1 MSDLFDRRFVIIA
14 GKGGVGRT
22 TVAMVVGR
30 LGAMRGRRTLVCL
43 TNAPLRYLSLIGG
56 VALGSEIREVAEGLH
71 VVNLIPQTARE
82 EYGLMVLRNRTLH
95 RLVFGSRMVNAFL
108 DATPGLAEW
117 AMLGKATYHA
127 LREIDGKP
135 QYDLVVFDSPAT
147 GHGLEVLSLPRAIVS
162 AVPSGRMREEA
173 ARRVELMGD
182 PVRCEVVPVTVPE
195 DMVVNEALELVD
207 GLRGL
212 ELQVRRLV
220 INMVKPALVGEAVE
234 GAVDRAVAMGT
245 PPSWLLPSAVEVGGQ
260 RMQRVSIERIE
271 REVDAETIK
280 LPLVPGGSL
289 DEASLVDIAR
299 VFDAELTGASAA

>member
-1 MSDLFDRRFVIIA
+1 MSDLFDKRFIVVA

-22 TVAMVVGR
+22 TVAMVIGR
-30 LGAMRGRRTLVCL
+30 LGAMRGKRTLVCL

-56 VALGSEIREVAEGLH
+56 VALGSEIREVADDLH
-71 VVNLIPQTARE
+71 VVNLVPRTARE

-95 RLVFGSRMVNAFL
+95 RLVFGSRMVCAFL
-108 DATPGLAEW
+108 DAVPGLAEW

-127 LREIDGKP
+127 LREVDGRP

-182 PVRCEVVPVTVPE
+182 PERCEVVPVAVPE

-212 ELQVRRLV
+212 ELQVRRMV
-220 INMVKPALVGEAVE
+220 INMVRPALVGRSVE
-234 GAVDRAVAMGT
+234 TAVDRASAGGA

-260 RMQRVSIERIE
+260 RMQRASIDRLE
-271 REVDAETIK
+271 REVDAEIVK

-299 VFDAELTGASAA
+299 VFEAELAGVSAA